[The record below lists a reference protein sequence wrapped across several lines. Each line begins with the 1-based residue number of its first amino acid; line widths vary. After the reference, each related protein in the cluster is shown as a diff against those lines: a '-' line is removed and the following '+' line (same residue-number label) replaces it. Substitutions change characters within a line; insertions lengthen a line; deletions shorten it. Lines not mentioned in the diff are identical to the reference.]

1 MKKLLP
7 ILFISISLF
16 GCSSLELEAISSSE
30 EETQRILALGLS
42 HEENLLEAS
51 KLSSSHMVSVVTLQ
65 LDNAREEKIQ
75 NEIDFVESDKFAEM
89 VSISEDN
96 LNFMGPEIVNS
107 VKKGVL
113 QTDIDVQTHF
123 LSGKKSEDGELVHKL
138 NITIEH
144 NSSKKRQYLSANL
157 CDKWMRCDGNEQAL
171 IVISSN
177 ASGCL
182 KTGCNYVEKMEL
194 SFEDELLK
202 NMIDSGFTLR
212 INTKRSSNK
221 IKVPSAYLRGYL
233 KIAN

>member
-7 ILFISISLF
+7 ILFFSISLF

-65 LDNAREEKIQ
+65 LNNAREEKIQ
-75 NEIDFVESDKFAEM
+75 NEIDFVESEKFAEM

-107 VKKGVL
+107 IKKGVL

-123 LSGKKSEDGELVHKL
+123 LSGKKSEDGKDLLINYLKSGSTMFPFILSHPSSSDL
-138 NITIEH
+138 
-144 NSSKKRQYLSANL
+144 NSSGCFLFKLLVSEGSLARSY
-157 CDKWMRCDGNEQAL
+157 
-171 IVISSN
+171 ISHFWGDCLTIFISPIRN
-177 ASGCL
+177 AVL
-182 KTGCNYVEKMEL
+182 
-194 SFEDELLK
+194 
-202 NMIDSGFTLR
+202 
-212 INTKRSSNK
+212 
-221 IKVPSAYLRGYL
+221 
-233 KIAN
+233 